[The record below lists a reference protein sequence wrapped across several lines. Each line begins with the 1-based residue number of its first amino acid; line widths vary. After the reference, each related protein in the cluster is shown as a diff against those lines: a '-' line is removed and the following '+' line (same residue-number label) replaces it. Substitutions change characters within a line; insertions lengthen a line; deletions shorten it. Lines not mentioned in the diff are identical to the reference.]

1 MYHRIYLKV
10 PHLESLSTERLK
22 IKLKKNTI
30 ILTINWPNASKS
42 KDKIGPFYE
51 KVSKT
56 RFEVVRKG
64 ETIVISM
71 GKEKKSKW
79 G

>member
-1 MYHRIYLKV
+1 
-10 PHLESLSTERLK
+10 LSTERLK

-30 ILTINWPNASKS
+30 ILTISWPGAKKS
-42 KDKIGPFYE
+42 KDKIGPLFSR
-51 KVSKT
+51 VSKS

-71 GKEKKSKW
+71 GKESKGKW